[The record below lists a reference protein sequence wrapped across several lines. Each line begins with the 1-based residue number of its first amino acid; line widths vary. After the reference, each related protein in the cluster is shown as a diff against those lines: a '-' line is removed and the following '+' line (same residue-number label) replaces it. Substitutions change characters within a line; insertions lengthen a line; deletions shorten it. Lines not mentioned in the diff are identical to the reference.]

1 MFAEEFHTNGN
12 SSIEQIRE
20 EIWIKNRHP
29 HVGGIE
35 LTPYC
40 NLSEYSAN

>member
-20 EIWIKNRHP
+20 EIWIKKRHP
-29 HVGGIE
+29 HVNWFKSQGQKVDS
-35 LTPYC
+35 PC
-40 NLSEYSAN
+40 

>member
-20 EIWIKNRHP
+20 EIWIKK
-29 HVGGIE
+29 
-35 LTPYC
+35 TPPTC
-40 NLSEYSAN
+40 GRN

>member
-20 EIWIKNRHP
+20 EIWIKNATHMWE
-29 HVGGIE
+29 E
-35 LTPYC
+35 L
-40 NLSEYSAN
+40 N